1 MKKFK
6 KVFAVILSLAMVLG
20 MSVTSFAADG
30 PKAITIS
37 GITKES
43 DTNKIKVLAYKIINY
58 DPVGKYVPVV
68 KDSIDVDANGQLTP
82 TGENIQA
89 LFYEHLSELGDPVEI
104 IDYTETDKE
113 YTYTFAPQEAG
124 SWMIVVNGATQ
135 YVYNPAIVSVSQTPE
150 GLDYGTLN
158 LAEDTFDDE
167 VYFKKSPIPFEKTAV
182 TPDVNGVQY
191 GDIIEFNIK
200 TTIPSYPLSQT
211 DLVFKISDTLTGLKL
226 VVDEGHRP
234 SIVLTGDVTEGDQD
248 FANGQLSA
256 IQNEGEKFTVDLS
269 NDDFLHA
276 NRGKGI
282 TLTYWGKVT
291 SDAKLTVDELNNTAS
306 LEYSTHD
313 GTASD
318 SDETWH
324 YTFGIDSTITGTTEN
339 WSASGEFFK
348 VDEKGNVQYVEG
360 EKKFE
365 TTEGETLEGAEFQLH
380 IGSADGELFTDASGR
395 STFATTE
402 DGRLEINGLDSDI
415 TYYLVET
422 KAPTGYT
429 INSTPVKVT
438 FEAEYAEDGKLSSY
452 VVKMDD
458 KVAAEYTYDAGTT
471 VGEGKVTV
479 NEEVLNPFNFKN
491 TKLASL
497 PSTGGIGTTIFTIG
511 GCAIMI
517 IAAALFFASR
527 RKLKQ
532 N

>member
-1 MKKFK
+1 MKKMK
-6 KVFAVILSLAMVLG
+6 KLFAVILSLAMILG
-20 MSVTSFAADG
+20 MSITSFADE
-30 PKAITIS
+30 KATSITIS
-37 GITKES
+37 GITKEG
-43 DTNKIKVLAYKIINY
+43 DTNNIEVLAYKIINY

-68 KDSIDVDANGQLTP
+68 KNSIDVDENGQLKP
-82 TGENIQA
+82 TGKNIQA
-89 LFYEHLSELGDPVEI
+89 LFYEHLDELGVPVEI
-104 IDYTETDKE
+104 TEYTENNGE

-124 SWMIVVNGATQ
+124 SWMIVVNGATK

-158 LAEDTFDDE
+158 LAKDSFTDG
-167 VYFKKSPIPFEKTAV
+167 VYLKKSPIPFEKTTV
-182 TPDVNGVQY
+182 TPDVKGVQY
-191 GDIIEFNIK
+191 GDIIEFNVK
-200 TTIPSYPLSQT
+200 TTIPSYPSSQT
-211 DLVFKISDTLTGLKL
+211 NLVFKISDTMTGLKL
-226 VVDEGHRP
+226 VVDEKHIP
-234 SIVLTGDVTEGDQD
+234 SIAFSGDVTEDDQA
-248 FANGQLSA
+248 FADDKLST
-256 IQNEGEKFTVDLS
+256 IQNGGTEFTVDLS
-269 NDDFLHA
+269 DDAFLHA
-276 NRGKGI
+276 NRGKEI

-291 SDAKLTVDELNNTAS
+291 SDAKLTVDELNNTAK
-306 LEYSTHD
+306 LDYSTHD
-313 GTASD
+313 DTASD

-324 YTFGIDSTITGTTEN
+324 YTFGIDSTITGNTEN

-380 IGSADGELFTDASGR
+380 IESPEGKLFTDATGNN
-395 STFATTE
+395 TFTTTG
-402 DGRLEINGLDSDI
+402 DGRLEINGLDSDV

-429 INSTPVKVT
+429 INSTPVKVKIDAVYT
-438 FEAEYAEDGKLSSY
+438 ENGRLESY

-458 KVAAEYTYDAGTT
+458 KEVAGYTFDAGTK

-491 TKLASL
+491 TKLANL

-517 IAAALFFASR
+517 IAAGLFFASR
-527 RKLKQ
+527 RKAAK
-532 N
+532 